1 MPNIF
6 SKKSAHR
13 MYAPQPEL
21 QRATVIYIYILV
33 VGQERMLSGEPGD
46 YLKT

>member
-1 MPNIF
+1 
-6 SKKSAHR
+6 

-21 QRATVIYIYILV
+21 QTATVKYIV
-33 VGQERMLSGEPGD
+33 VGQERMLFGEPGD

>member
-1 MPNIF
+1 MPNMF

-21 QRATVIYIYILV
+21 QRATVIYIL